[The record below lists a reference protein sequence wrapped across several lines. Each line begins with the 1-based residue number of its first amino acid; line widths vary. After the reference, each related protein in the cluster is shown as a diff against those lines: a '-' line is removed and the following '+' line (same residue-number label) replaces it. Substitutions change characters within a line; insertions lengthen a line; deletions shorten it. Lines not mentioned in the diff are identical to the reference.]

1 MEAVMNFVD
10 QRQAQ
15 RFDAAV
21 AVRVVR
27 GEEDA
32 TGVTQNVSLGGAR
45 ISVRLNPPAVV
56 GERMKIFL
64 QLPTLE
70 APIEVEAEVR
80 WKAGDDGALGIK
92 FTTGLRAKETWAL
105 TRFLERATPSP

>member
-1 MEAVMNFVD
+1 MKFVD
-10 QRQAQ
+10 QRQAP

-21 AVRVVR
+21 GVRVVR
-27 GEEDA
+27 GEDDCA
-32 TGVTQNVSLGGAR
+32 GVTQNVSLGGAR
-45 ISVRLNPPAVV
+45 ISVRLEPPPVV
-56 GERMKIFL
+56 GDRLKVFL

-70 APIEVEAEVR
+70 SPIEVEAEVR